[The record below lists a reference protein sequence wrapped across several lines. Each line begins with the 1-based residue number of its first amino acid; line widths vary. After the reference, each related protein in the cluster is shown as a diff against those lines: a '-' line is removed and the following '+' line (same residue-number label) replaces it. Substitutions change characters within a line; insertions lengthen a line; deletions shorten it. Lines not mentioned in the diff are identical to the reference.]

1 MTAIDDQERAA
12 LQRRTLRTLMV
23 GVLPAGAAMAAG
35 YSAAALLGKDITGNA
50 ALGTLAAACLTIGG
64 TFSTIPL
71 ARYMARKGRRAGMRM
86 AWSFGFVGATI
97 AFLAAVLDFYPFLI
111 IGIIGIGIGQ
121 AANLAA
127 RYAAA
132 DLAVEEARAKSIG
145 WLVWAGAWGSAL
157 GPTLGLGVVGN
168 AADQIGLP
176 KLAGPYLMGMVLF
189 AAAAIWMDRKLR
201 PDPLEVVGGLE
212 TSEDSTGTS
221 GLQLVIEH
229 LVKTT
234 RPLGEIFRHPSA
246 RLAVLGMLIGQAVMV
261 AVMTATPLHMDD
273 GDHEVQIIGFVI
285 SVHIIGM
292 YFFAPIVG
300 ILVDRIGPR
309 PLIAAGGIV
318 LFLGSE
324 LASHTEA
331 QHSMGVFSGLFL
343 IGVGW
348 SFGLVAG
355 SSLLTGSFPIE
366 KRVTM
371 QGSAD
376 LIMSGAG
383 AIAGLSSGVVYEISS
398 YHALSHYAGIAALGL
413 TAYAI
418 WRISRVGFSSRP
430 SAMART

>member
-12 LQRRTLRTLMV
+12 LQRQTLRTLMV

-50 ALGTLAAACLTIGG
+50 AWGTLAAACLTIGG

-71 ARYMARKGRRAGMRM
+71 ARYMARKGRRAGIRM

-97 AFLAAVLDFYPFLI
+97 AFLAAVLSFYPFLI

-121 AANLAA
+121 GANLAA

-189 AAAAIWMDRKLR
+189 AAAATWMDRKLR

-212 TSEDSTGTS
+212 TPDDSPGS
-221 GLQLVIEH
+221 AGGFKLVIEH

-234 RPLGEIFRHPSA
+234 QPLGEIFRHPSA

-273 GDHEVQIIGFVI
+273 GAHEVQIIGFVI
-285 SVHIIGM
+285 SLHIIGM

-371 QGSAD
+371 
-376 LIMSGAG
+376 
-383 AIAGLSSGVVYEISS
+383 
-398 YHALSHYAGIAALGL
+398 
-413 TAYAI
+413 
-418 WRISRVGFSSRP
+418 
-430 SAMART
+430 